1 MNTVQS
7 LLILAT
13 ASLVTFLIRYIPF
26 LFFGGKKGMPNSV
39 RNLGNVLPP
48 AIIATLVIFCVRH
61 VDFLKGSRGIPEAI
75 GIGVT
80 VLIHIWK
87 RNTFLSIAL
96 GTIVYMAAI
105 SII

>member
-1 MNTVQS
+1 MNTTQS

-13 ASLVTFLIRYIPF
+13 ASAVTYLIRYIPF
-26 LFFGGKKGMPNSV
+26 LFFGGKKGMPKVV
-39 RNLGNVLPP
+39 RYLGNVLPP

-61 VDFLKGSRGIPEAI
+61 VDIFKGSRGFPEAI

-80 VLIHIWK
+80 VLIHLWK

-96 GTIVYMAAI
+96 GTAVYMAVI
-105 SII
+105 NFI